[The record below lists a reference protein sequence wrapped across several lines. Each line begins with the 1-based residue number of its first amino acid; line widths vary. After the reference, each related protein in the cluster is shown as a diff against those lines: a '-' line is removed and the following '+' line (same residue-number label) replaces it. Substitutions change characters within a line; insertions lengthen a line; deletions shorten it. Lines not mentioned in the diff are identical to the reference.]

1 MVFVQFSVWHSF
13 WLDYLTIMTNFI
25 TDYQYWLSW
34 PILSWLI
41 KLWRIIS
48 WLIISWLIIMPDY
61 HDCKSNLYGRSSNRT
76 AQFNMRTTDIL
87 TDLLTFPWVVSV
99 WWLPWNKVGASDRN
113 KAVECEAD
121 NNKITQPLRDIT
133 NPKFHNLLTI
143 CTLFIK

>member
-1 MVFVQFSVWHSF
+1 MVFVQFSVWLSF
-13 WLDYLTIMTNFI
+13 WLDYLTIMTDFI
-25 TDYQYWLSW
+25 TDYHYWLSW
-34 PILSWLI
+34 PILSWPI
-41 KLWRIIS
+41 KLWR
-48 WLIISWLIIMPDY
+48 IIMPDY
-61 HDCKSNLYGRSSNRT
+61 HDCKSNLYGR
-76 AQFNMRTTDIL
+76 FNLRTTDIL